1 MKNNYQERLRNR
13 ARLAH
18 RNSDWD
24 GGRGSVIT
32 MHVFEPTRLLSWWDD
47 ISFVL
52 NNRRVMV
59 WWVHPRMKYRDAID
73 DAAWKQVGDF
83 PSHEAHLLSGEK
95 IFKSAGKSRK
105 RIVAY
110 RSPTTPDALASH
122 YEKLWAIKRQLQ
134 RDGIDHTVAPSMSI
148 THLNWCT
155 GVDLCVPVEI
165 RCQADADA
173 LLTGITGVFISGGD
187 QMRLTSILGGTNFA
201 QKLREM
207 VRETDLVLAG
217 TSAGAAGMSASMIV
231 RGEATSHPQKSS
243 VRLSPGLGFL
253 KNIIIDQHFTE
264 RGRMSRL
271 ITAVSYNPYNLGIG
285 IDENTAII
293 LDKQG
298 ILEVYGQ
305 GTVTIVDGSQ
315 ISFNEIAEVDD
326 NTPFAVCGSQI
337 HILRDGLKY
346 DYFERKLLPIENE
359 FLLPDIR

>member
-1 MKNNYQERLRNR
+1 MTNQI
-13 ARLAH
+13 H
-18 RNSDWD
+18 REVF
-24 GGRGSVIT
+24 GG
-32 MHVFEPTRLLSWWDD
+32 
-47 ISFVL
+47 
-52 NNRRVMV
+52 
-59 WWVHPRMKYRDAID
+59 
-73 DAAWKQVGDF
+73 
-83 PSHEAHLLSGEK
+83 HLLVIGGAEDKYNERRILKKFLELAGGEK
-95 IFKSAGKSRK
+95 AEILIVPAASDYPEFAADVYLQAFRNLGVANPRVLRVTSRQ
-105 RIVAY
+105 
-110 RSPTTPDALASH
+110 DAF
-122 YEKLWAIKRQLQ
+122 
-134 RDGIDHTVAPSMSI
+134 
-148 THLNWCT
+148 
-155 GVDLCVPVEI
+155 
-165 RCQADADA
+165 QADADA
-173 LLTGITGVFISGGD
+173 LLAGITGVFISGGD

-346 DYFERKLLPIENE
+346 DYFKRKLLPIENE